1 MEQVKGFITHSCDS
15 SSLFSNINEF
25 SEEIAHEVFAHWLL
39 PSQFKDNGCA
49 LHCIAFA
56 ANLLADHH
64 VHISDSDTK
73 LIRSII
79 HCCLNS
85 SDAFGTVSSHQQS
98 LLELQQSA
106 VSLTTISQE
115 PEGFQ
120 QGISLDKDCVESQQK
135 QGVVHVP
142 ESDLV
147 QAVRSG
153 EVNVII
159 ALANSIHIFDAGL
172 GFLVGSFREVID
184 VDSASPESRY
194 GTARICQ
201 VKVKGV
207 LGPCIILAYGLND
220 LSSPINIQK
229 FRSAI
234 TSARHILNNKV
245 LSVDSEF
252 SFKRPICVGTYPMG
266 AMSKNRISPK
276 TSIEII

>member
-1 MEQVKGFITHSCDS
+1 
-15 SSLFSNINEF
+15 
-25 SEEIAHEVFAHWLL
+25 
-39 PSQFKDNGCA
+39 
-49 LHCIAFA
+49 
-56 ANLLADHH
+56 
-64 VHISDSDTK
+64 
-73 LIRSII
+73 
-79 HCCLNS
+79 
-85 SDAFGTVSSHQQS
+85 

-135 QGVVHVP
+135 QGVVHVL
-142 ESDLV
+142 ETDLV

-229 FRSAI
+229 FRAAI

-276 TSIEII
+276 TSIEIISEIFSDSEVPVKIFSQSHDLSGVGKLSRRDGLKRSEYLDWWRNGLSQFYCQQDDCGGSATGG